1 MDSYLL
7 DSIMKS
13 ARKHVPYVLG
23 LALLL
28 IPGIIAQPAEATSR
42 PQDSVVDAARKAREQ
57 QKTGQKPAKVYT
69 NDDLSHLKGDVSVV
83 GQAPA
88 APSTAAAPGEKT
100 PAAAA
105 PESGPQDELYWRRK
119 FADARKKLADDS
131 KELDIMQREYNL
143 KLQQFY
149 ADPNAALREQY
160 DRKDLDDTKV
170 KIDEKKADVE
180 KDKQAVSDLQDAL
193 RKSGGD
199 PGWSTEPPAN
209 SSSAPLVPQG

>member
-1 MDSYLL
+1 MHSYLL
-7 DSIMKS
+7 DTIMKP
-13 ARKHVPYVLG
+13 ARKHGPCVLG
-23 LALLL
+23 LALLM
-28 IPGIIAQPAEATSR
+28 IPGIISQTAEATSR

-57 QKTGQKPAKVYT
+57 QKAGQKAAKVYT

-100 PAAAA
+100 PAATA

-119 FADARKKLADDS
+119 FADARKKVADDS

-170 KIDEKKADVE
+170 KINEKKADVE
-180 KDKQAVSDLQDAL
+180 RDKQAISDLEDAL

-199 PGWSTEPPAN
+199 PGWSIEPPAN
-209 SSSAPLVPQG
+209 SSTPLVPQG